1 MVTIY
6 PNSVIEIMQQPI
18 TPNNEIANQI
28 TSHSQWS
35 WAAKEALAI
44 LAVDNLSVDAEGLRL
59 LNAIENGQ
67 MTCDEAIAQTLLEIK
82 SLVHNQII

>member
-6 PNSVIEIMQQPI
+6 PYSVIETMQQPI
-18 TPNNEIANQI
+18 TPNNEIAHQI
-28 TSHSQWS
+28 SPHSQWS
-35 WAAKEALAI
+35 WATKEALAI

-59 LNAIENGQ
+59 LKAIENGQ

-82 SLVHNQII
+82 TIVHNQII